1 MLCCSNMLK
10 VYRRGD
16 IMREKKIYLTEEGLK
31 ELKEELNELINVK
44 RPENIQAIKEAR
56 ALGDLSE
63 NADYDAA
70 KNDQAEIEGRIK
82 RIEKMLENV
91 EIIEK
96 VTTDVVSLGSTVGIR
111 YCDDDDEVD
120 EYQIVGS
127 QEADP
132 FMSKISNES
141 PIAKAIMNKKVGDI
155 VEVESPNGVYKIEI
169 TEIK

>member
-1 MLCCSNMLK
+1 MT
-10 VYRRGD
+10 D
-16 IMREKKIYLTEEGLK
+16 KKIYLTSEGLE
-31 ELKEELNELINVK
+31 ELKSELDYLINVK
-44 RPENIQAIKEAR
+44 RPENITAIKEAR

-70 KNDQAEIEGRIK
+70 KNEQAELEGRIK
-82 RIEKMLENV
+82 KLEKMLENV

-96 VTTDVVSLGSTVGIR
+96 VSTDKVGIGCTVSIK
-111 YCDDDDEVD
+111 YVDDDDTD
-120 EYQIVGS
+120 EYKIVGS

-141 PIAKAIMNKKVGDI
+141 PIAKAIINKKVGDI

>member
-1 MLCCSNMLK
+1 
-10 VYRRGD
+10 
-16 IMREKKIYLTEEGLK
+16 MREKKTLLTEEGLAELKK
-31 ELKEELNELINVK
+31 ELDELINIK
-44 RPENIQAIKEAR
+44 RPANLKAIKEAR

-70 KNDQAEIEGRIK
+70 KNDQAELEGRIK
-82 RIEKMLENV
+82 RIEKMLENY
-91 EIIEK
+91 EIIENKSSDK
-96 VTTDVVSLGSTVGIR
+96 VGLGSTVEIK
-111 YCDDDDEVD
+111 YVDDDEID
-120 EYQIVGS
+120 EYKIVGS

-141 PIAKAIMNKKVGDI
+141 PIAKALLNKKVGDV

>member
-1 MLCCSNMLK
+1 MT
-10 VYRRGD
+10 D
-16 IMREKKIYLTEEGLK
+16 KKIYVTREGLE
-31 ELKEELNELINVK
+31 ELKSELDYLINVR
-44 RPENIQAIKEAR
+44 RPENITAIKEAR

-70 KNDQAEIEGRIK
+70 RNEQAELEGRIK
-82 RIEKMLENV
+82 KLEKMLENV

-96 VTTDVVSLGSTVGIR
+96 IETDKVSIGSTVSIK
-111 YCDDDDEVD
+111 YVDDDDTD
-120 EYQIVGS
+120 EYKIVGS
-127 QEADP
+127 QESDP

-141 PIAKAIMNKKVGDI
+141 PIAKAILNKKVGDI

>member
-1 MLCCSNMLK
+1 MT
-10 VYRRGD
+10 D
-16 IMREKKIYLTEEGLK
+16 KKIYLTREGLE
-31 ELKEELNELINVK
+31 ELKSELDDLINVK
-44 RPENIQAIKEAR
+44 RPANIISIKEAR

-63 NADYDAA
+63 NADYDSA
-70 KNDQAEIEGRIK
+70 KNEQAEIEGRIK
-82 RIEKMLENV
+82 KLEKMLENV

-96 VTTDVVSLGSTVGIR
+96 VATDKVTIGSTVAIK
-111 YCDDDDEVD
+111 YVDDDDTD
-120 EYQIVGS
+120 EYKIVGS

-141 PIAKAIMNKKVGDI
+141 PIAKAILNKKVGDI

>member
-1 MLCCSNMLK
+1 MK
-10 VYRRGD
+10 
-16 IMREKKIYLTEEGLK
+16 EKKTLLTKEGLK
-31 ELKEELNELINVK
+31 ELQDELDELINVK
-44 RPENIQAIKEAR
+44 RPANLKAIKEAR

-70 KNDQAEIEGRIK
+70 KNDQAELEGRIK
-82 RIEKMLENV
+82 KIEKMLENY

-96 VTTDVVSLGSTVGIR
+96 KSSDVVGLGSTVNIK
-111 YCDDDDEVD
+111 YIDDDEED
-120 EYQIVGS
+120 EYKIVGS

-141 PIAKAIMNKKVGDI
+141 PIAKALLNKKVGDI

-169 TEIK
+169 TDIK

>member
-1 MLCCSNMLK
+1 MK
-10 VYRRGD
+10 
-16 IMREKKIYLTEEGLK
+16 EKKIYLTQQGFE
-31 ELKEELNELINVK
+31 ELKSELDNLINVK
-44 RPENIQAIKEAR
+44 RPANIQAIKEAR

-82 RIEKMLENV
+82 KIEKMLENV

-96 VTTDVVSLGSTVGIR
+96 GDSSVVSLGTTVSIK
-111 YCDDDDEVD
+111 YVDDEDETD

-132 FMSKISNES
+132 FMSKISNKEDEINANS
-141 PIAKAIMNKKVGDI
+141 DYSRNKN
-155 VEVESPNGVYKIEI
+155 SEI
-169 TEIK
+169 F

>member
-1 MLCCSNMLK
+1 MK
-10 VYRRGD
+10 
-16 IMREKKIYLTEEGLK
+16 EKKIYLTQQGFE
-31 ELKEELNELINVK
+31 ELKSELDNLINVK
-44 RPENIQAIKEAR
+44 RPANIQAIKEAR

-82 RIEKMLENV
+82 KIEKMLENV

-96 VTTDVVSLGSTVGIR
+96 GDSSVVSLGTTVSIK
-111 YCDDDDEVD
+111 YVDDEDETD

-141 PIAKAIMNKKVGDI
+141 PIAKALMNKKVGDI

-169 TEIK
+169 IDIK

>member
-1 MLCCSNMLK
+1 MK
-10 VYRRGD
+10 D
-16 IMREKKIYLTEEGLK
+16 KKIYLTQEGLDELKK
-31 ELKEELNELINVK
+31 ELDELINVK

-82 RIEKMLENV
+82 RIEKMLENI

-96 VTTDVVSLGSTVGIR
+96 SNSDVVGLGSTVSIK
-111 YCDDDDEVD
+111 YCDDEDEID

-141 PIAKAIMNKKVGDI
+141 PIAKAIMNKRVGDI
-155 VEVESPNGVYKIEI
+155 VEVQSPNGVYKIEI
-169 TEIK
+169 TEVK

>member
-1 MLCCSNMLK
+1 MLRKRCCCTK
-10 VYRRGD
+10 
-16 IMREKKIYLTEEGLK
+16 EKKIYLTQQGFE
-31 ELKEELNELINVK
+31 ELKSELDNLINVK
-44 RPENIQAIKEAR
+44 RPANIQAIKEAR

-82 RIEKMLENV
+82 KIEKMLENV

-96 VTTDVVSLGSTVGIR
+96 GDSSVVSLGTTVSIK
-111 YCDDDDEVD
+111 YVDDEDETD

-169 TEIK
+169 IDIK

>member
-1 MLCCSNMLK
+1 MK
-10 VYRRGD
+10 G
-16 IMREKKIYLTEEGLK
+16 KKTLLTEEGLK
-31 ELKEELNELINVK
+31 ELQDELDELINVK
-44 RPENIQAIKEAR
+44 RPANLKAIKEAR

-70 KNDQAEIEGRIK
+70 KNDQAELEGRIK
-82 RIEKMLENV
+82 KIEKMLENY

-96 VTTDVVSLGSTVGIR
+96 TSNDVVGLGSTVNIK
-111 YCDDDDEVD
+111 YIDDDEED
-120 EYQIVGS
+120 EYKIVGS

-141 PIAKAIMNKKVGDI
+141 PIAKAILNKKVGDI
-155 VEVESPNGVYKIEI
+155 VEVESPNGSYKIEI

>member
-1 MLCCSNMLK
+1 MK
-10 VYRRGD
+10 G
-16 IMREKKIYLTEEGLK
+16 KKTLLTKEGLK
-31 ELKEELNELINVK
+31 ELQDELNELINVK
-44 RPENIQAIKEAR
+44 RPANLKAIKEAR

-70 KNDQAEIEGRIK
+70 KNDQAELEGRIK
-82 RIEKMLENV
+82 KIEKMLENY

-96 VTTDVVSLGSTVGIR
+96 SSNDVVGLGSTVNIK
-111 YCDDDDEVD
+111 YIDDDEED
-120 EYQIVGS
+120 EYEIVGS

-141 PIAKAIMNKKVGDI
+141 PIAKALLNRKVGDI
-155 VEVESPNGVYKIEI
+155 VEVESPTGSYKIEI